1 MKKKEEQLV
10 RKVTDMIQK
19 TREGKLHWDIQCQTT
34 EYNDPAKKPV
44 ETEEGNY
51 DYHSLNEPTI
61 TGVPE
66 TISVLDESF
75 VSYHCM
81 DQEKEFLLVSYEQI
95 YTCGE
100 KKKSCNLIFLPPLGI
115 RFFDVDVLAP
125 YAVEADQMLVY
136 EVHMLKNLA
145 GTRFPVREIVRFT
158 CAALVTGMIPAVTGT
173 SIPLASALYKKR

>member
-44 ETEEGNY
+44 ETEEG
-51 DYHSLNEPTI
+51 
-61 TGVPE
+61 E
-66 TISVLDESF
+66 TWVIDECF

-115 RFFDVDVLAP
+115 QFHALWIFFILLKHGQPQHMYFVDQHLIR
-125 YAVEADQMLVY
+125 L
-136 EVHMLKNLA
+136 HCI
-145 GTRFPVREIVRFT
+145 R
-158 CAALVTGMIPAVTGT
+158 
-173 SIPLASALYKKR
+173 S

>member
-44 ETEEGNY
+44 ETEEG
-51 DYHSLNEPTI
+51 
-61 TGVPE
+61 E
-66 TISVLDESF
+66 TWVIDECF

-125 YAVEADQMLVY
+125 YAVEADQMLGLRSTYAVADR
-136 EVHMLKNLA
+136 A
-145 GTRFPVREIVRFT
+145 GAVQKRSTEHGTGCDRARADT
-158 CAALVTGMIPAVTGT
+158 AAINMNIQCV
-173 SIPLASALYKKR
+173 

>member
-44 ETEEGNY
+44 ETEEG
-51 DYHSLNEPTI
+51 
-61 TGVPE
+61 E
-66 TISVLDESF
+66 TWVIDECF

-125 YAVEADQMLVY
+125 FARMK
-136 EVHMLKNLA
+136 LKGIDGDPHKRWSMWFNSKQ
-145 GTRFPVREIVRFT
+145 REEPYQV
-158 CAALVTGMIPAVTGT
+158 LT
-173 SIPLASALYKKR
+173 SR